1 MVPASQLKGEDEMYD
16 WFDVRYSDDKVKRVV
31 LKGTA
36 QVGTHCVRGP
46 GYQPLRPLTLQ
57 LQAPQQ

>member
-1 MVPASQLKGEDEMYD
+1 MYD